1 MDAKHGEE
9 TILWRRL
16 DRPGFEAARV
26 ERRGTEWRLSGTALF
41 LEEGEPCRLRY
52 EVVCDE
58 HWRSRRARVDGWLG
72 ERSFNVELS
81 TDPGGWRVN
90 GTPVAGLGDCPDIDF
105 AFSPATNLLPIRR
118 THLAVGQEAVARAA
132 WLRFPDLELE
142 PLEQTYRRTA
152 PGTFVYGTKDGFAT
166 ELTIDDAG
174 FVTLY
179 PERWRR
185 ETGDPAAG

>member
-1 MDAKHGEE
+1 MDAMHEEE

-26 ERRGTEWRLSGTALF
+26 ERVGSEWRLSGTALF
-41 LEEGEPCRLRY
+41 LEEGAPCRLRY
-52 EVVCDE
+52 EVVCDAG
-58 HWRSRRARVDGWLG
+58 WRSRRARVDGWIG
-72 ERSFNVELS
+72 ERSFDVELS
-81 TDPGGWRVN
+81 TDPAGWRVN
-90 GTPVAGLGDCPDIDF
+90 GTPVEGLGDCPDIDF

>member
-1 MDAKHGEE
+1 MDAKHDEE

-16 DRPGFEAARV
+16 DRPGFDAARV
-26 ERRGTEWRLSGTALF
+26 ERQGSEWKLSGTALF
-41 LEEGEPCRLRY
+41 LEEGAPCRLRY
-52 EVVCDE
+52 EVVCDGD
-58 HWRSRRARVDGWLG
+58 WRTRRARVDGWLG
-72 ERSFNVELS
+72 ERSFDVELS
-81 TDPGGWRVN
+81 ADAGGWRVN
-90 GTPVAGLGDCPDIDF
+90 GTPVDGLEGCADVDF

-132 WLRFPDLELE
+132 WLRFPDLGLE

-179 PERWRR
+179 PQRWQR
-185 ETGDPAAG
+185 ETGGPAAG